1 MPSLTLKFGLSM
13 GGRGATLRTHDANA
27 VAVILF
33 GFLADRIGSKQAIV
47 IDLDLH
53 EVRSRLEGLSFFVA
67 FVGSA
72 APLALIGGHLKI
84 DVRTFHAP
92 TKALQ
97 QLLPVLDTCCR
108 PFAASCEVRARQH
121 VTAIARVRWT
131 TPE

>member
-1 MPSLTLKFGLSM
+1 MFVSLGGAPIRYSDVRNGDGAVSSIMPSLTLKFGLSM

-72 APLALIGGHLKI
+72 ALSRLAPW
-84 DVRTFHAP
+84 R
-92 TKALQ
+92 
-97 QLLPVLDTCCR
+97 
-108 PFAASCEVRARQH
+108 
-121 VTAIARVRWT
+121 
-131 TPE
+131 